1 MTTGQQKG
9 RVETLGAIPEG
20 SGQKPRV
27 AGSGAANVT
36 EGKQS
41 HWPEALHEP
50 PIRNRTYGGVETRGE
65 SLLLPDNIL
74 VVTAFSSQPL
84 PCSLLLISSKHL
96 EH

>member
-1 MTTGQQKG
+1 MTTGAAEG

-36 EGKQS
+36 GRKAT

-50 PIRNRTYGGVETRGE
+50 PYTEPYVRWCGRTAGVTPPPTRLLFTLVS
-65 SLLLPDNIL
+65 SLLFANLL
-74 VVTAFSSQPL
+74 FSA
-84 PCSLLLISSKHL
+84 
-96 EH
+96 